1 MMTTLFAAA
10 AILGAQEAPTQWK
23 GPDLVSRMLTT
34 YHNRRSADGTITLVI
49 TAANQGIRVNTQL
62 SYLMPSRLYLNQRS
76 EGRTPRSALVISDG
90 KQFMYP
96 APRTSRVLNQSPF
109 VYERVESAN
118 GKLQLVGDIY
128 GAASSSLVDRSIPLD
143 IVINR
148 RSDLEYMALLLT
160 NLRYTGK
167 KAAGSV
173 EWHTVEGNIRLSPA
187 DPPSNRC
194 RFWID
199 DEFHLRRFETEETY
213 KADDG
218 VTNITTVWRW
228 DLNITLDE
236 VDKIDRNRF
245 TIRR

>member
-1 MMTTLFAAA
+1 MITTLLAASA
-10 AILGAQEAPTQWK
+10 MLGAQDPPTQWK
-23 GPDLVSRMLTT
+23 GPDLVSRMLAT
-34 YHNRRSADGTITLVI
+34 YHNRRSAQGKITLVI
-49 TAANQGIRVNTQL
+49 KAANQGLRVNTEL
-62 SYLMPSRLYLNQRS
+62 SYLMPSRLYISQRS

-96 APRTSRVLNQSPF
+96 APRTSRIVNQSPF

-128 GAASSSLVDRSIPLD
+128 GAASSSLIDRSVPLD

-148 RSDLEYMALLLT
+148 RTDLEYMTLLLS

-167 KAAGSV
+167 RAAGS
-173 EWHTVEGNIRLSPA
+173 EQWHTVEGNIRLSPA

-199 DEFHLRRFETEETY
+199 ENFFLRRFETEETY
-213 KADDG
+213 RADDG
-218 VTNITTVWRW
+218 ATDITTVWTW
-228 DLNITLDE
+228 DLNIKLDD
-236 VDKIDRNRF
+236 VDNIDRSRF